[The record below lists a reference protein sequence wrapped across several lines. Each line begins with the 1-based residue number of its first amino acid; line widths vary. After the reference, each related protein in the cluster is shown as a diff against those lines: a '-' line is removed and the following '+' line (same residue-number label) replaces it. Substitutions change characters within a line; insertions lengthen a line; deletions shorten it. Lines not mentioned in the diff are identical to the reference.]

1 MIIWAGHGILIP
13 LLGILG
19 AVLGGLMGSL
29 LHKAGLPWSMVVL
42 GAVWGAA
49 LAVFY
54 YARTIGK
61 TVTEDLLDP
70 KTGQMKTVV
79 LKKHSLFFIPARLW
93 SIIGLIGAGLLS
105 IPALL
110 MPDPGELGS
119 ADAAPKTPFDQANSL
134 ITSTS
139 GGVAHGNTAVAEKLA
154 EQFSTTV
161 KKFRDL
167 GIENGKAGEISLT
180 DDSFLTYCQLSEE
193 GCAFL
198 VHVPK
203 FRKYNDEAK
212 EFIAQAAWM
221 SAQFCVAEL
230 EPKPKKLAVGLRG
243 VVFYDR
249 VWIGRPDSSMAG
261 EPEDSVLERHQGT
274 SAREALKPFFDIPAL
289 APVGVSSTTEAEP
302 NPEER
307 DEPTV
312 LTQTEAQTEPL
323 SKPAPLPEPTPESE
337 PVPTP
342 KPIPAPEPVLPTE
355 IRGWK
360 APDGRVMKA
369 AVVRFTDATGT
380 AAEFR
385 REDGQVF
392 TLTLDKFASDTQVEL
407 FETSQALEPAG

>member
-13 LLGILG
+13 LLSILG
-19 AVLGGLMGSL
+19 AVFGGLMGSL

-42 GAVWGAA
+42 GAVWGGA
-49 LAVFY
+49 LAIFY

-61 TVTEDLLDP
+61 TITEDLLDP

-93 SIIGLIGAGLLS
+93 SIIGLIGAGLLT

-119 ADAAPKTPFDQANSL
+119 ANTAPKTPFDQANSL
-134 ITSTS
+134 ITSST

-203 FRKYNDEAK
+203 FRKYNDEAR
-212 EFIAQAAWM
+212 
-221 SAQFCVAEL
+221 SL
-230 EPKPKKLAVGLRG
+230 
-243 VVFYDR
+243 
-249 VWIGRPDSSMAG
+249 S
-261 EPEDSVLERHQGT
+261 
-274 SAREALKPFFDIPAL
+274 LKPPGCL
-289 APVGVSSTTEAEP
+289 PSS
-302 NPEER
+302 
-307 DEPTV
+307 
-312 LTQTEAQTEPL
+312 
-323 SKPAPLPEPTPESE
+323 
-337 PVPTP
+337 
-342 KPIPAPEPVLPTE
+342 
-355 IRGWK
+355 
-360 APDGRVMKA
+360 
-369 AVVRFTDATGT
+369 
-380 AAEFR
+380 
-385 REDGQVF
+385 
-392 TLTLDKFASDTQVEL
+392 ASP
-407 FETSQALEPAG
+407 S